1 MKQIS
6 TRLGEQ
12 KISKLLLNLS
22 LPATVGMLVNA
33 LYNLV
38 DTIFVGRGVGAI
50 AIGGLTV
57 AFPIQMI
64 IMAFAM
70 MIGIGAASAISR
82 SLGEKNI
89 ERADYVAG
97 NSFLCVII
105 LSAIIFALGLIF
117 TEPMLRIFGSTETIL
132 PYAKDYIK
140 IILWGNIFFS
150 FAMSSNNL
158 IRAEGNAKVAM
169 ASMLIGAIFNIILDP
184 IFIFIFKLGIKG
196 AALATIISQFIS
208 FLYIL
213 TYLYS
218 GKSSLKI
225 KLHHLKPK
233 INIIKEIFAVG
244 SAAFSRQVS
253 GSIVAIVVNNSLRVF
268 GGDIALIIVGMLQR
282 ITMFMFMPLFGV
294 IQGMQ
299 PIVGFNYGA
308 KKYDRLKEAVKL
320 SLITATALATFSWL
334 IVELFPAAIISIFTT
349 DTEIITKGSL
359 VIRIAVSMIPFI
371 GIQIVAAGLFQS
383 LGKAVPS
390 LVLSLLRQVLLFI
403 PLVIILP
410 RVWGL
415 RIMGIWIAY
424 PAADILSV
432 ILTVLYLR
440 SELKKM
446 GFWFDNNLIR
456 EELSDLT

>member
-1 MKQIS
+1 MKQL
-6 TRLGEQ
+6 TARLGEE
-12 KISKLLLNLS
+12 KISKLLVNLS

-57 AFPIQMI
+57 AFPIQMV

-89 ERADYVAG
+89 ERADYIAG
-97 NSFLCVII
+97 NSFLCVTI
-105 LSAIIFALGLIF
+105 LSAIISALGLIF

-132 PYAKDYIK
+132 PYAKDYIT
-140 IILWGNIFFS
+140 IILWGSIFFS
-150 FAMSSNNL
+150 FCMSSNNL

-169 ASMLIGAIFNIILDP
+169 ATMLIGAILNIILDP
-184 IFIFIFKLGIKG
+184 IFIFIFKLGVKG

-244 SAAFSRQVS
+244 SAAFSRQIS
-253 GSIVAIVVNNSLRVF
+253 GSIVAIVVNNSLRIF

-282 ITMFMFMPLFGV
+282 ITLFMYMPLFGV

-308 KKYDRLKEAVKL
+308 KKYERLKEAVKL

-334 IVELFPAAIISIFTT
+334 IIELFPAGVVSIFTL
-349 DTEIITKGSL
+349 DKEIIANGSS
-359 VIRIAVSMIPFI
+359 VIRIVILMTPFI

-410 RVWGL
+410 RVLGL

-446 GFWFDNNLIR
+446 S
-456 EELSDLT
+456 LSLW

>member
-1 MKQIS
+1 MKQL
-6 TRLGEQ
+6 TARLGEQ

-22 LPATVGMLVNA
+22 LPATIGMMVNA

-50 AIGGLTV
+50 AIGGLTI
-57 AFPIQMI
+57 AFPIQMV
-64 IMAFAM
+64 IMAFAQ

-82 SLGEKNI
+82 SLGAKDI

-97 NSFLCVII
+97 NSFLCVIV
-105 LSAIIFALGLIF
+105 LSSIIAAIGLIF
-117 TEPMLRIFGSTETIL
+117 TEPMLRLFGTTETIL
-132 PYAKDYIK
+132 PYAKDYIT
-140 IILWGNIFFS
+140 IILWGSIFFS

-169 ASMLIGAIFNIILDP
+169 VTMLIGAILNIILDP
-184 IFIFIFKLGIKG
+184 IFIFIFKMGIKG

-208 FLYIL
+208 FLFIL

-218 GKSSLKI
+218 GKSTLKI

-233 INIIKEIFAVG
+233 IHIIIEILTVG
-244 SAAFSRQVS
+244 SAAFFRQVS
-253 GSIVAIVVNNSLRVF
+253 GSVVAIVVNNSLRIF
-268 GGDIALIIVGMLQR
+268 GGDIALVIAGILHR
-282 ITMFMFMPLFGV
+282 LTMFVFMPLFGV

-308 KKYDRLKEAVKL
+308 KKLDRVKEAIKL
-320 SLITATALATFSWL
+320 SLITTTAIATFGWL
-334 IVELFPAAIISIFTT
+334 IAELFPFAIISIFTH
-349 DTEIITKGSL
+349 DAEVIEKGSTI
-359 VIRIAVSMIPFI
+359 IRIVLSMIPVI
-371 GIQIVAAGLFQS
+371 GIQIVGAALFQS

-390 LVLSLLRQVLLFI
+390 LILSILRQVLLFI

-410 RVWGL
+410 RVFGL
-415 RIMGIWIAY
+415 GLLGIWIAY

-440 SELKKM
+440 NELKKM
-446 GFWFDNNLIR
+446 S
-456 EELSDLT
+456 LSLW

>member
-105 LSAIIFALGLIF
+105 LSAIISALGLIF

-169 ASMLIGAIFNIILDP
+169 ATMLIGAILNIFLDP
-184 IFIFIFKLGIKG
+184 LFIYVFKLGIKG

-244 SAAFSRQVS
+244 SAAFFRQVS

-294 IQGMQ
+294 IHGMQ

-320 SLITATALATFSWL
+320 SLITATTLATFSWL

-349 DTEIITKGSL
+349 DTEIITKGFQ

-410 RVWGL
+410 RVLELG
-415 RIMGIWIAY
+415 IMGIWIAY

-446 GFWFDNNLIR
+446 DFWFDNNLVR
-456 EELSDLT
+456 EELPDLT

>member
-1 MKQIS
+1 M
-6 TRLGEQ
+6 
-12 KISKLLLNLS
+12 
-22 LPATVGMLVNA
+22 AT
-33 LYNLV
+33 
-38 DTIFVGRGVGAI
+38 
-50 AIGGLTV
+50 
-57 AFPIQMI
+57 
-64 IMAFAM
+64 
-70 MIGIGAASAISR
+70 
-82 SLGEKNI
+82 
-89 ERADYVAG
+89 
-97 NSFLCVII
+97 
-105 LSAIIFALGLIF
+105 
-117 TEPMLRIFGSTETIL
+117 
-132 PYAKDYIK
+132 
-140 IILWGNIFFS
+140 
-150 FAMSSNNL
+150 
-158 IRAEGNAKVAM
+158 
-169 ASMLIGAIFNIILDP
+169 MLIGAILNIILDP

-244 SAAFSRQVS
+244 SAAFFRQVS
-253 GSIVAIVVNNSLRVF
+253 ASVVAIVVNNSLRVF

-334 IVELFPAAIISIFTT
+334 IVELFPAAIISIFTV

-415 RIMGIWIAY
+415 GIMGVWIAY

-446 GFWFDNNLIR
+446 DFWFDNNLVR
-456 EELSDLT
+456 EELSGLT